1 MTQGGMNK
9 ERNEYDKYK
18 LIMIVVVMEDVLF
31 EWMRD
36 LMRKV
41 GEICEDIG
49 IIIMN
54 EWLSDFDGM
63 CYFEWIEVVWKDD

>member
-1 MTQGGMNK
+1 MNE

-31 EWMRD
+31 EFRRD

-41 GEICEDIG
+41 GEI
-49 IIIMN
+49 
-54 EWLSDFDGM
+54 
-63 CYFEWIEVVWKDD
+63 WKILEL

>member
-1 MTQGGMNK
+1 MNE

-31 EWMRD
+31 EFRRD

-41 GEICEDIG
+41 GEI
-49 IIIMN
+49 
-54 EWLSDFDGM
+54 
-63 CYFEWIEVVWKDD
+63 